1 MLRANSAASGD
12 HVRILVGRR
21 QPPCPRLTAL
31 VGILSKPG
39 TSPWGKTTSTL
50 SNLCCASH
58 KGRLKVNYKDEAFM
72 EEFNKEVIEKASTF
86 IPQDLGNT
94 LWALF

>member
-1 MLRANSAASGD
+1 
-12 HVRILVGRR
+12 
-21 QPPCPRLTAL
+21 
-31 VGILSKPG
+31 
-39 TSPWGKTTSTL
+39 
-50 SNLCCASH
+50 
-58 KGRLKVNYKDEAFM
+58 LKVNYKDEAFM